1 MTQDSRAQKK
11 HRLFLLDILRIICAF
26 LIYARHSVTMYGCTY
41 GSGLDEW
48 FIMMTSPVMTCFFIL
63 SGFSIHY
70 QHGKEELSAG
80 WTRRFL
86 ARRLIAIMPSYLL
99 VVFLWPLAYPEQ
111 LKDWLILLPADLVGV
126 QTAYHSLFGI
136 LHNGGTWFVSC
147 LLFAYLSYPVLKAV
161 LGSVKRWAPAA
172 LLIAAHFLLIYSN
185 FVIPRFSLDR
195 LYSNPI
201 ARTAEFWLG
210 AAFSE
215 LLFRDGEKPDAAETV
230 GTDVRSGVFTI
241 LLLTVVSLILAL
253 VSHENIQATVYGYL
267 VIPAVFLILLI
278 SSLVRSRLLE
288 NSRVLSVLSGISYQF
303 FLAQLF
309 LWKLTSWVLGML
321 GLGGNRAKLG
331 VSLVLCTLLSY
342 TVWRFY
348 DKPVRKFLSR
358 KLLR

>member
-1 MTQDSRAQKK
+1 MQQNLTEQKK

-26 LIYARHSVTMYGCTY
+26 LIYARHSVTMYGCSY

-70 QHGKEELSAG
+70 QHREEDLSAV
-80 WTRRFL
+80 WARRFL
-86 ARRLIAIMPSYLL
+86 VKRLIAIMPSYLL

-111 LKDWLILLPADLVGV
+111 LKDWLVLLPVDLVGI
-126 QTAYHSLFGI
+126 QTGYHTLFGI

-161 LGSVKRWAPAA
+161 LGSVKRRAPAA

-185 FVIPRFSLDR
+185 FVVPRFSLDR

-215 LLFRDGEKPDAAETV
+215 LLFRDGGKPDAAGAA

-241 LLLTVVSLILAL
+241 LLLTVLSVFLAL

-267 VIPAVFLILLI
+267 VNPAVLLILLV
-278 SSLVRSRLLE
+278 SSLVRSRRLE

-309 LWKLTSWVLGML
+309 LWKLTAWVLGML
-321 GLGGNRAKLG
+321 GLGGNRFKIG
-331 VSLVLCTLLSY
+331 MSLVLCTLLSLV
-342 TVWRFY
+342 VWRVY
-348 DKPVRKFLSR
+348 DKPVRKALSR
-358 KLLR
+358 KLLS